1 MFDGGF
7 HTAAS
12 LMALTAALVLSHNAN
27 SLTPML
33 TCPVTLPRIHCPG
46 VTVSIAPL
54 HSPLGTVPR
63 FFIHMAH
70 LTREEV
76 LKAGEVAPDY
86 REVSTISGHAM
97 NFVVTCLQM
106 ARSLH

>member
-1 MFDGGF
+1 
-7 HTAAS
+7 
-12 LMALTAALVLSHNAN
+12 
-27 SLTPML
+27 
-33 TCPVTLPRIHCPG
+33 
-46 VTVSIAPL
+46 
-54 HSPLGTVPR
+54 
-63 FFIHMAH
+63 MAH